1 MSTTHSYLRFEP
13 HADGHEEVAM
23 HDETLLYLLAASHLL
38 CTPLTL
44 LYPYVVHGHEE
55 VAMEVYSTY
64 YLPLAVY
71 TTYPYFIHLP
81 GGHEEVAMD
90 DETLLTY

>member
-55 VAMEVYSTY
+55 VAM
-64 YLPLAVY
+64 
-71 TTYPYFIHLP
+71 
-81 GGHEEVAMD
+81 D
-90 DETLLTY
+90 DETVLYLLLTADY

>member
-1 MSTTHSYLRFEP
+1 MATTLVPTDYGSQVSTTHSYLRFEP
-13 HADGHEEVAM
+13 HADGHEEVVMNA
-23 HDETLLYLLAASHLL
+23 H
-38 CTPLTL
+38 
-44 LYPYVVHGHEE
+44 
-55 VAMEVYSTY
+55 STY